1 MRKLLIAALLL
12 STSGANAGWFG
23 PSDYR
28 ECVLNEMKGT
38 AASML
43 STVKGLCNERFPCPE
58 PTPSEYYKCNNLP
71 EREVRPTSAVPP
83 GWDPPSEWTRL
94 SFPRGDCL
102 FSIRKAACHGG
113 NLD

>member
-12 STSGANAGWFG
+12 STSGAKAGWFG
-23 PSDYR
+23 PSNYR

-43 STVKGLCNERFPCPE
+43 PTVKGLCNERFPCPA
-58 PTPSEYYKCNNLP
+58 
-71 EREVRPTSAVPP
+71 SAC
-83 GWDPPSEWTRL
+83 D
-94 SFPRGDCL
+94 GDYCVL
-102 FSIRKAACHGG
+102 AACPGG

>member
-28 ECVLNEMKGT
+28 ECVLDEMKGR

-43 STVKGLCNERFPCPE
+43 PTVKGLCNERFPCP
-58 PTPSEYYKCNNLP
+58 
-71 EREVRPTSAVPP
+71 TSACN
-83 GWDPPSEWTRL
+83 
-94 SFPRGDCL
+94 GDYCVL
-102 FSIRKAACHGG
+102 AACPGG

>member
-23 PSDYR
+23 PRNYR

-43 STVKGLCNERFPCPE
+43 PTVKGLCNKRFPCAE
-58 PTPSEYYKCNNLP
+58 PTPGEYAECNNVSNTA
-71 EREVRPTSAVPP
+71 ERITVPT
-83 GWDPPSEWTRL
+83 GWGRESELTLR
-94 SFPRGDCL
+94 FTPRDTCIDGV
-102 FSIRKAACHGG
+102 RKAACPGG